1 MANYKIEGKNYQDAI
16 VSDDLIAIARAL
28 NKGASIDV
36 NFHNLDSY
44 EEVIERMDIFK
55 TLESEGTSFIIDRI
69 DECGSIIFNKGYKN
83 VDVSA
88 YLKAKK
94 VTPPASNE

>member
-28 NKGASIDV
+28 NKGASVSI

-55 TLESEGTSFIIDRI
+55 TLEPDGNSFIIDRI
-69 DECGSIIFNKGYKN
+69 DECDSIIFNKKYET